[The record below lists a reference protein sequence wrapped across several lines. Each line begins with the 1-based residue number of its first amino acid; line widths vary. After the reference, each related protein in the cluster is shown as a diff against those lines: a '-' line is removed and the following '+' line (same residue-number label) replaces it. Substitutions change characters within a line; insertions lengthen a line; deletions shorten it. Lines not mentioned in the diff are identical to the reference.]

1 MQLKKMNA
9 ALQWLREK
17 YAVKADGELVKSAA
31 GSIGARAELKMADGK
46 AVKLLPWRKER
57 RFVELKN
64 LVDNKTLEGV
74 STLRFAYMT
83 SGKALG
89 ELLYRELDLCAFLGE
104 SEIKSAFAVQNGKT
118 ANVVAKLF
126 DGKNCS
132 VECSGALP
140 SGAETLDRHELIA
153 RRGVACDRTVD
164 TQVPQSS
171 IYVFGKDGETRYTDI
186 DTELFGFDTEEILLV
201 RAAYAVLSDPS
212 LARVWNKVDAKLVK
226 QTSDVLA
233 TEKNGKP
240 VVYKEEK

>member
-46 AVKLLPWRKER
+46 LVKLLPWRKER

-104 SEIKSAFAVQNGKT
+104 SEIKSAFAVLNGKT

-126 DGKNCS
+126 DAKSCS

-140 SGAETLDRHELIA
+140 AGAETLDRHELIA

-201 RAAYAVLSDPS
+201 RAAYAVLSEPS
-212 LARVWNKVDAKLVK
+212 LVRVWNKIDAKLVK

>member
-31 GSIGARAELKMADGK
+31 GSIGARAELKMSDGK

-74 STLRFAYMT
+74 STLRFACMT

-104 SEIKSAFAVQNGKT
+104 SGIKSAFAVLNGKT
-118 ANVVAKLF
+118 ANVVMKLF
-126 DGKNCS
+126 DGKSCS

-140 SGAETLDRHELIA
+140 AGTETLDRHELIA

-171 IYVFGKDGETRYTDI
+171 IYVFGKEGESRYTDI
-186 DTELFGFDTEEILLV
+186 DTELFGFDTEEILLI
-201 RAAYAVLSDPS
+201 RAAYAVLSNPALGCD
-212 LARVWNKVDAKLVK
+212 WNQIDAKLVK
-226 QTSDVLA
+226 LTAAVLA
-233 TEKNGKP
+233 TEKNGRP
-240 VVYKEEK
+240 VVCKEEK